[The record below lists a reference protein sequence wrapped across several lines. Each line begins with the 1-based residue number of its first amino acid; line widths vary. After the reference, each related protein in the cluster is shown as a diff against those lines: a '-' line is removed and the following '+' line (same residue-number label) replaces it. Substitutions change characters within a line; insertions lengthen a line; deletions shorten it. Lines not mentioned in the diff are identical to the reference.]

1 MTTGIPNRST
11 DRTDLTELGVEQLR
25 SRAAAELDRTRRRSA
40 ELTDSVGDEDL
51 VKQHSPLMSPL
62 VWDLAHV
69 GSQEEQWLVRD
80 VGGREPIRPDIDDLY
95 DAFQHARCDRP
106 ELPLLGPAEARAYV
120 STVREKAFDVLDR
133 TRLEDRRLVDRA
145 FAFGMIVQHEQQH
158 DETMLATHQLRKGD
172 PVLTAEDPPPA
183 SEVDGLPAEVLV
195 PGGPFWMGTSAEP
208 WALDNE
214 RPAHQVHVDDFAIDT
229 TPVTNAE
236 YLRFV
241 ESGGYDQP
249 QWWSADG
256 WAHRQRTGL
265 SAPLFWRRDGDRWV
279 RRRFGHVE
287 PVPGDEPV
295 VHVSFHEAEAYA
307 AWAGKRL
314 PTEAEWEKAAR
325 FDPSS
330 GRSLRYP
337 WGDGDPLPEHANL
350 GQRHL
355 RPAPAGAYPRGAA
368 PCGARQL
375 IGDVW
380 EWTASDF
387 RPYPGFAAFPY
398 REYSEVFF
406 GPEHKVL
413 RGGSFGTDAAA
424 CRGTFRNWDFPVR
437 RQIFAGFR
445 CARTPRELA

>member
-1 MTTGIPNRST
+1 MKELQELGTE
-11 DRTDLTELGVEQLR
+11 DLREHVATEL
-25 SRAAAELDRTRRRSA
+25 ARTRRRSA
-40 ELTDSVGDEDL
+40 RLTDAVDDEDL

-69 GSQEEQWLVRD
+69 GSQEELWLVRD

-95 DAFQHARCDRP
+95 DAFQHRRADRP
-106 ELPLLGPAEARAYV
+106 ELPLLGPREARDYIG
-120 STVREKAFDVLDR
+120 TVREKVFDLLDDAP
-133 TRLEDRRLVDRA
+133 LEGRRLVEQA

-158 DETMLATHQLRKGD
+158 DETMLATHQLRDG
-172 PVLTAEDPPPA
+172 PPA
-183 SEVDGLPAEVLV
+183 LHAEPPTAAPAEALPGEVFV
-195 PGGPFWMGTSAEP
+195 PGGPFTMGTSTEA

-214 RPAHQVHVDDFAIDT
+214 RPAHEVHVDAFYLDT

-236 YLRFV
+236 FARFIDA
-241 ESGGYDQP
+241 GGYRDP
-249 QWWSADG
+249 QWWSE
-256 WAHRQRTGL
+256 TGSRYRAKASL
-265 SAPLFWRRDGDRWV
+265 EAPRFWFRDGDRWW

-287 PVPGDEPV
+287 EVPGDEPV

-325 FDPSS
+325 YDPAT
-330 GRSLRYP
+330 GRSRRYP
-337 WGDGDPLPEHANL
+337 WGDDEPDETRANL

-355 RPAPAGAYPRGAA
+355 RPAPAGAYPLGEA

-380 EWTASDF
+380 EWTSSDF
-387 RPYPGFAAFPY
+387 LPYPGFVAFPY

-406 GPEHKVL
+406 GSDHKVL
-413 RGGSFGTDAAA
+413 RGGSFGTDRAA
-424 CRGTFRNWDFPVR
+424 CRGTFRNWDFPIR

-445 CARTPRELA
+445 CARTPLPDER